1 MLQLGLVK
9 ASIIVTAVALVVG
22 LASGFLTWVTLN
34 QITTSTYFFNAAS
47 YSLVPDVYR
56 TAYTYSSQGANA
68 VASMNSLG
76 ATLAN
81 APMQDLIL
89 LGVVLLF
96 WPAMLVSGLITLAR
110 RRIRVHAFIYG
121 VIAVIAALVIRS
133 DLSGQLGVG
142 LYVSLGATILF
153 LIGWM
158 LWRSEKVGQKQN
170 RFVPS
175 TAPPSTT
182 TPPPPATQQPPKDPW
197 ST

>member
-1 MLQLGLVK
+1 
-9 ASIIVTAVALVVG
+9 
-22 LASGFLTWVTLN
+22 
-34 QITTSTYFFNAAS
+34 
-47 YSLVPDVYR
+47 
-56 TAYTYSSQGANA
+56 
-68 VASMNSLG
+68 MNSLG
-76 ATLAN
+76 AILAN

-142 LYVSLGATILF
+142 PYVSLGGAVLF

-170 RFVPS
+170 RYVPPT
-175 TAPPSTT
+175 TAPSTT
-182 TPPPPATQQPPKDPW
+182 PTPPATNQPQKDPW